1 MKVVLFCGGMGLRMA
16 EASERVPKPM
26 ILVGDRP
33 MLWHIMKYFAH
44 HGHTDF
50 VICVGHQ
57 AEVIRE
63 YFFSRDGALADG
75 FTRAGGPGAENDMED
90 WRITVVDT
98 GLQANVG
105 ERLRRVRRHLEGEEL
120 FLAHYGDTLTDA
132 PLPELI
138 GEVRRTGKIANFLCV
153 PPRSYTFHTV
163 EVGPDQGVR
172 SIRDINRSDI
182 WINGGYFVL
191 RTEIFDYMNPGEE
204 LVHEPFQR
212 LIDAGQLLA
221 HRYDGFWAPMDTLK
235 DRQLLEQLAETGNPP
250 WAVWNGDRHAVEQP
264 GVPSSIEQPGLR
276 GAHA

>member
-16 EASERVPKPM
+16 EAGERVPKPM
-26 ILVGDRP
+26 IPVGDRP

-57 AEVIRE
+57 ADVIKE
-63 YFFSRDGALADG
+63 YCFSHSGAPG
-75 FTRAGGPGAENDMED
+75 SSFTRAGGRGAEHDLED

-98 GLQANVG
+98 GLDANVG
-105 ERLRRVRRHLEGEEL
+105 ERLRRVRRHLEGDEL

-138 GEVRRTGKIANFLCV
+138 SEVRRTGKIANFLCV

-163 EVGPDQGVR
+163 EVGPDQNVR

-221 HRYDGFWAPMDTLK
+221 HRYEGFWAPMDTLK
-235 DRQLLEQLAETGNPP
+235 DRQLLEQLAGAGNPP
-250 WAVWNGDRHAVEQP
+250 WAVWDRDGRPAGEPVA
-264 GVPSSIEQPGLR
+264 SSSTERSGLH

>member
-26 ILVGDRP
+26 ISVGNRP
-33 MLWHIMKYFAH
+33 LLWHIMKYFAH

-57 AEVIRE
+57 ADVIKE
-63 YFFSRDGALADG
+63 YFSGRDGASGNHFARPDGHAAAD
-75 FTRAGGPGAENDMED
+75 DMED

-105 ERLRRVRRHLEGEEL
+105 ERLRRVRRYLEDEEL

-138 GEVRRTGKIANFLCV
+138 SEVRRTGKIANFLCV

-163 EVGPDQGVR
+163 EVGPDQSVH
-172 SIRDINRSDI
+172 SIRDISRSEI

-191 RTEIFDYMNPGEE
+191 RSEIFDYLNPGEE

-221 HRYDGFWAPMDTLK
+221 HRYEGFWAPMDTLK
-235 DRQLLEQLAETGNPP
+235 DRQLLEELADRGSPP
-250 WAVWNGDRHAVEQP
+250 WAVWDGDGRPAEQTAVS
-264 GVPSSIEQPGLR
+264 SSIDQSGLR